1 MLSQVNKSIL
11 RKSNHQKHRF
21 YVFIQLLTELVA
33 FSTDSLVYVMK
44 HVEFI
49 KIKKDNVI
57 VRQGEKGNW

>member
-1 MLSQVNKSIL
+1 M
-11 RKSNHQKHRF
+11 
-21 YVFIQLLTELVA
+21 QLLTELLT

-57 VRQGEKGNW
+57 VRQGEIGNW